1 MKNINYTI
9 GDATQP
15 EGKGV
20 KFIIHVCN
28 DMGIWGAGFVMALS
42 KKWKQPEKEYRL
54 WVSEKFKKNA
64 TGMFKLGAVQF
75 VNVKDDRIV
84 VCNMIG
90 QHGVGIGSDGIP
102 PIRYKA
108 IDSALET
115 IATYALKVNAT
126 VHCPRFGAG
135 LAGGDWKEIEQLII
149 KNLCSRDIDVTV
161 YDLK

>member
-15 EGKGV
+15 VGKGT

-28 DMGIWGAGFVMALS
+28 DVGAWGAGFVMAIS
-42 KKWKQPEKEYRL
+42 NRWKQPEKEYRH
-54 WVSEKFKKNA
+54 WFKEKFSKSA
-64 TGMFKLGAVQF
+64 TGVFKLGEVQF
-75 VNVKDDRIV
+75 VNVKDNGIV

-90 QHGVGIGSDGIP
+90 QHGIGKTNDGLP

-108 IDSALET
+108 IDKALE
-115 IATYALKVNAT
+115 IVAKYALKANAS
-126 VHCPRFGAG
+126 VHGPRFGAG
-135 LAGGDWKEIEQLII
+135 LSGGDWFEIEKLIN
-149 KNLCSRDIDVTV
+149 KNLCARGIDVTV